1 MELNDLIIFQKVAEC
16 GSVSKAAEQLNYVQ
30 SNVTA
35 RIKVLEKEL
44 HTPLFNR
51 HKRGML
57 INSEGKRLLE
67 YAKEITGKVEEMKL
81 SFLDQAGASG
91 MLKIGIVETVI
102 ALPHILSS
110 FNDQYPNVEL
120 SLVAGVT
127 DQLVQDVIDM
137 KLDGAFVTGPIRHPN
152 VEQLAVIQ
160 EKLVLVSKR
169 DSFTMDQLTTTP
181 FLLYHKGCGYR
192 GRLESWMKVEGII
205 PRKVMEFGTFGTI
218 IGSVSAGIGVT
229 IIPQSSVID
238 LVASEVVEEH
248 QLPEPYCDI
257 TTIFVWRKDSYITNT
272 LSHFIDE
279 IQRHAYLLD
288 KNNDINL

>member
-16 GSVSKAAEQLNYVQ
+16 GSVSKAAQELNYVQ

-51 HKRGML
+51 HKRGMH

-67 YAKEITGKVEEMKL
+67 YAKDIISKVEEMKL
-81 SFLDQAGASG
+81 SFQDSDSASG
-91 MLKIGIVETVI
+91 MLKIGIVDTVN
-102 ALPHILSS
+102 ALPGILSA
-110 FNDQYPNVEL
+110 FNDHYPNVEL
-120 SLVAGVT
+120 SLITGVT
-127 DQLVQDVIDM
+127 DELVQNVIDM
-137 KLDGAFVTGPIRHPN
+137 KLDGAFVTGPLRHPG

-160 EKLVLVSKR
+160 EKLVLVSKK
-169 DSFTMDQLTTTP
+169 DNFSMEQLTTTP

-218 IGSVSAGIGVT
+218 IGSVAAGIGVT
-229 IIPQSSVID
+229 VIPKSSVTD
-238 LVASEVVEEH
+238 LVASLVVEEH
-248 QLPEPYCDI
+248 DLPQPYCDI
-257 TTIFVWRKDSYITNT
+257 TTIFIWRKDSYITKT

-279 IQRHAYLLD
+279 IQGQVKTD
-288 KNNDINL
+288 KLI